1 MGQKGQEGEE
11 EMKLPSVKAVTVGLE
26 LAVWGDLR
34 EDSEE
39 LIYAPSLSVE
49 NTSEGLP
56 SLRVVR
62 SWMLR
67 LRAPSVV

>member
-1 MGQKGQEGEE
+1 MGQKGQEGEG
-11 EMKLPSVKAVTVGLE
+11 EMKLSSVKAVTVGLE
-26 LAVWGDLR
+26 LAVWEGLG

-49 NTSEGLP
+49 NISERLP

-67 LRAPSVV
+67 LRAPLVV